1 MVIMMMAMMIMM
13 LVMMMMMMMM
23 IMMIMMMLRGRTDP
37 KTAKH
42 TLRKPAHRNAQR
54 QGTRGIL
61 YRN

>member
-13 LVMMMMMMMM
+13 LVMMMMMMM

-54 QGTRGIL
+54 QGTSGIL